1 MVVEMRPALEL
12 ESLLET
18 MYGLA
23 ADGKTNRWGMPNPF
37 RLAVIAKAH
46 FDVVRVPVVPSW
58 VQRAALAVGAPI
70 GRLLGYGPVY
80 QPVRAAEP
88 RPALAAAA

>member
-1 MVVEMRPALEL
+1 MRPALGL
-12 ESLLET
+12 EPLLET

-46 FDVVRVPVVPSW
+46 FDTVRVPVVPVW
-58 VQRAALAVGAPI
+58 MQRAALAVGSPI
-70 GRLLGYGPVY
+70 GRVCGYRSTYTPTHTRV
-80 QPVRAAEP
+80 AAP
-88 RPALAAAA
+88 RPALVAA